1 MFCPFYKNK
10 EVFDGFNEIVE
21 AFNGKP
27 LTEEE
32 FRSADLRLQRSGSD
46 FSAMEIAYTV
56 YDLNGGNTLDLAP
69 NGEKSNL
76 FESLLDYYDGNR
88 TRAIRAKAEMFSK
101 KFREKNGDWLSEQY
115 KGNLD
120 ANGEPILTVSTKSST
135 QTDKILNIDFKPF
148 SATEGFGESLY
159 NRLLDGETISSKEI
173 LQTLVDHGLYR
184 NSNIE
189 LVYCVDKN
197 ASFISSHQNILK
209 ESK

>member
-101 KFREKNGDWLSEQY
+101 KFREKKRKKY
-115 KGNLD
+115 
-120 ANGEPILTVSTKSST
+120 
-135 QTDKILNIDFKPF
+135 
-148 SATEGFGESLY
+148 Y
-159 NRLLDGETISSKEI
+159 
-173 LQTLVDHGLYR
+173 
-184 NSNIE
+184 
-189 LVYCVDKN
+189 
-197 ASFISSHQNILK
+197 
-209 ESK
+209 